1 MLHKTNLLESSI
13 LLGEIKNVEKI
24 VTNFDILA
32 ITSRSEGF
40 PNTLGEAMS
49 YSIPCVSTDV
59 GDCKNIIGDTG
70 IIVKSLKP
78 KDIAEG
84 WKKIYK
90 MSLKKRT
97 ALGKKA
103 RNRIANNFSIKKTVE
118 DYKSLLLEITNEKR

>member
-1 MLHKTNLLESSI
+1 
-13 LLGEIKNVEKI
+13 
-24 VTNFDILA
+24 
-32 ITSRSEGF
+32 
-40 PNTLGEAMS
+40 MS

-70 IIVKSLKP
+70 IVVKSFKP
-78 KDIAEG
+78 EDIAEG

-90 MSLKKRT
+90 MSFKKRT

-103 RNRIANNFSIKKTVE
+103 KNRIANNFSIKKTVE